1 MRVLFRS
8 LIRSGPVP
16 WSPQPG
22 FAPLMDDVHTIQP
35 YIHSDDAEKQARLL
49 MERFRWPD
57 GKPCCPV
64 CGSKRPIY
72 RQVRRGVEGYYR
84 CQTPLRWG
92 KYHSKPIVFS
102 IDRKRT

>member
-1 MRVLFRS
+1 
-8 LIRSGPVP
+8 
-16 WSPQPG
+16 
-22 FAPLMDDVHTIQP
+22 MDDVHTIQP

-102 IDRKRT
+102 IRTGTIMRSEEHTSELQSLMRNSNAVF